1 VFRLHPRRQ
10 LAANRCWS
18 LTSARPTIATVI
30 KGGPNIRVLNWAA
43 CTNARRLLFPATI
56 VTLPNF
62 LASSA
67 PLATNQFQ
75 LDKKQSLLTQ
85 QINLLFSLLLAHNPP
100 TAIGQRI
107 LGYPP
112 RPHAIL
118 FVITRSLV
126 HDGRPVRI
134 PKWRSFII
142 KIENPLRLGRECAES
157 RTSRKIEGDYVP

>member
-1 VFRLHPRRQ
+1 MV
-10 LAANRCWS
+10 
-18 LTSARPTIATVI
+18 
-30 KGGPNIRVLNWAA
+30 GGYCFLQQ
-43 CTNARRLLFPATI
+43 F

-100 TAIGQRI
+100 TAIGHRI

-142 KIENPLRLGRECAES
+142 KIESPLRLGRECAES
-157 RTSRKIEGDYVP
+157 RTSQGRGRLCPLDFHLLIPICAERDSLEPEQPLFVRQ